1 MKVNINP
8 KKLGQEI
15 SRLRQTKQLALQQ
28 IADETGLSLAYL
40 EQLEAGDVEKIR
52 KKEIKRL
59 SRVLDIPAPCVK
71 ILGVEPSQIP
81 DKLMGRLAE
90 SVQDAIRACVQHQAD
105 ITETNNTNGED
116 KPKKKKKKK

>member
-15 SRLRQTKQLALQQ
+15 SRLRQTKQLPLQQ
-28 IADETGLSLAYL
+28 IADDTGLSLAYL

-52 KKEIKRL
+52 KKELKRL
-59 SRVLDIPAPCVK
+59 SKVLEIPTPCVK
-71 ILGVEPSQIP
+71 ILGVDPSQIP

-90 SVQDAIRACVQHQAD
+90 SVQDAIRACVQHQAE
-105 ITETNNTNGED
+105 ITPETNGED